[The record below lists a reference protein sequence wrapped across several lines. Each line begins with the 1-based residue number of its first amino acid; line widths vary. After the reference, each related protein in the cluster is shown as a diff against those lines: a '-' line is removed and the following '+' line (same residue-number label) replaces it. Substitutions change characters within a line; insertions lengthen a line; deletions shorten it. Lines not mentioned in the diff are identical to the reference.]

1 MAPGKTEMGNR
12 GCYCDMIGGH
22 QLWNHQESGHQHD
35 KRGEICLCLFVCMQ
49 VCTNQS
55 DKKPTLVPGCHS
67 LTIITGLCLWRVEG
81 CYAHLDIHSFDDT
94 E

>member
-1 MAPGKTEMGNR
+1 
-12 GCYCDMIGGH
+12 MIDGH
-22 QLWNHQESGHQHD
+22 REDINGIIRNQDINMTKEE
-35 KRGEICLCLFVCMQ
+35 KFVYACLYVCK

-55 DKKPTLVPGCHS
+55 DKQPTLVPGRHS